1 VRKFAVVALKLSVAG
16 LLVWLVLRK
25 VDFERAFELIGGLP
39 EYLAAAILGLFLVQM
54 LLSAWRW
61 SRMSAALAAAPLPFL
76 PAFKFFMLS
85 QFYNQALPSFIPG
98 DAARVWG
105 AAPYSDIRR
114 ATLAVVIDRIVT
126 LVVLL
131 ALSALGLVL
140 LGFGHHQVPAQARLV
155 FSVLLLAGLASVALA
170 FLFRRR
176 IWALLPAGIRDV
188 LLSAG
193 RSLRD
198 RGIGGGL
205 AGWLALSAVIH
216 GTNIAIVYC
225 LALGMHLPLSPL
237 AALATVPLVMVA
249 ALLPVTVNGWGVREG
264 VMVVLLGNFAIGPTE
279 AATLSVLFGLAQLF
293 FGLAAGLFVLI
304 PTPAPVSADASRTP
318 VE

>member
-1 VRKFAVVALKLSVAG
+1 VRKVAFVAFKLSVAG

-25 VDFERAFELIGGLP
+25 VDFDRAFGLVSGLP
-39 EYLAAAILGLFLVQM
+39 NYLAATILGLFLMQM

-61 SRMSAALAAAPLPFL
+61 SAMSQRLAAAPLPFL
-76 PAFKFFMLS
+76 PAFKFFMIA

-105 AAPYSDIRR
+105 AARYSDIRR
-114 ATLAVVIDRIVT
+114 ATLAVVIDRVVT

-131 ALSALGLVL
+131 VLSALSLFL
-140 LGFGHHQVPAQARLV
+140 LGFGHHRVPDQARLA
-155 FSVLLLAGLASVALA
+155 FSALLLAGLAFAALSL
-170 FLFRRR
+170 LFRRR
-176 IWALLPAGIRDV
+176 ILGLLPARVRD
-188 LLSAG
+188 LLTSAG
-193 RSLRD
+193 QSLRVA
-198 RGIGGGL
+198 GIGWDM
-205 AGWLALSAVIH
+205 AGWLAQSVVIH

-225 LALGMHLPLSPL
+225 LGLGMHLPLSAL
-237 AALATVPLVMVA
+237 TALATVPLVMVA

-279 AATLSVLFGLAQLF
+279 AATLSVMFGLAQLV

-304 PTPAPVSADASRTP
+304 PTPAPASANETRAS